1 MTCMEKVSV
10 IMPCYN
16 AEAHLER
23 GLKSVLG
30 QSHSNIEL
38 IAVDDGSTDSTAAML
53 KAVKDR
59 RVRVI
64 TQKNRGV
71 CAARNRGL
79 KEATGALIAFLDSDD
94 TWDRNCLEKL
104 FGGLERDT
112 DAVLSYCG
120 WQNVGL
126 EGGKGRPYVPPDYER
141 EDKDLQMLTSCPWPI
156 HAALT
161 KKSAIEAA
169 GGFDERYRN
178 AEDYG
183 LWLRVAQGRIT
194 LVPEVLAFYHFH
206 DGVQATKNRARAARE
221 HWLVQ
226 REFLEARPE
235 VAERLGRALVR
246 KLTDGGL
253 LKKGYVC
260 YWDRDLE
267 SAREIFRIV
276 MKTGY
281 GAFSDWKYMLPS
293 ILPLNVHR
301 LMMKTFEKREKGL

>member
-1 MTCMEKVSV
+1 MRSIPVGLLANFENGKLLLHRSLFWLKRFHRLARQHGKFAVASV
-10 IMPCYN
+10 V
-16 AEAHLER
+16 
-23 GLKSVLG
+23 G
-30 QSHSNIEL
+30 
-38 IAVDDGSTDSTAAML
+38 D
-53 KAVKDR
+53 
-59 RVRVI
+59 
-64 TQKNRGV
+64 
-71 CAARNRGL
+71 
-79 KEATGALIAFLDSDD
+79 
-94 TWDRNCLEKL
+94 
-104 FGGLERDT
+104 
-112 DAVLSYCG
+112 
-120 WQNVGL
+120 GL
-126 EGGKGRPYVPPDYER
+126 EGGKGRPYVPPDYEK

>member
-1 MTCMEKVSV
+1 MEKISV

-38 IAVDDGSTDSTAAML
+38 IAVDDGSTDSTAGML

-141 EDKDLQMLTSCPWPI
+141 EDKDLQMLSSCPWPI

-161 KKSAIEAA
+161 RRDAIEAA
-169 GGFDERYRN
+169 GGFDERFTN

-183 LWLRVAQGRIT
+183 LWLKVALSGRLK

-206 DGVQATKNRARAARE
+206 SGAQATGNRARAARE
-221 HWLVQ
+221 NWLVQ
-226 REFLEARPE
+226 REFLEARPD
-235 VAERLGRALVR
+235 VAGRLGRALVR
-246 KLTDGGL
+246 KLTDGEM
-253 LKKGYVC
+253 LKRGYVC
-260 YWDRDLE
+260 YWDGDLE
-267 SAREIFRIV
+267 SAREIFRAV
-276 MKTGY
+276 MKNGY
-281 GAFSDWKYMLPS
+281 GSLRDWKYMLPS

-301 LMMKTFEKREKGL
+301 LMLRKIGKRDIA